1 MQVQKVFKTILVF
14 VGCFQILNAEESF
27 ITTLEY
33 GKMLYNNPR
42 GIGCVE
48 CHGHFGE
55 GQQIANYIHKRKG
68 KTLQGA
74 RINNLSFERF
84 ENALQKDRKIMP
96 KYYLTSSEI
105 EAIYKYLESIENTKA
120 TE

>member
-1 MQVQKVFKTILVF
+1 MQKVFEAFLILMSIFTIF
-14 VGCFQILNAEESF
+14 NAEESF

-48 CHGHFGE
+48 CHGRFGE

-68 KTLQGA
+68 KTLQGS

-84 ENALQKDRKIMP
+84 ESALQKGKNIMP
-96 KYYLTSSEI
+96 KYYLTPSEI
-105 EAIYKYLESIENTKA
+105 EAIYKYLESAKNTPIM
-120 TE
+120 EE